1 MAFAEPSYSL
11 VGSFPR
17 MIASAWGRGH
27 HPAGSGARFRVAS
40 LEGVAVM
47 LHFQVRLLP
56 LFLVAVA
63 LEAGGFG
70 TAFAAAATPD
80 PQTVRAATQVASGF
94 VMELVAAEPAVVDP
108 VAITFDEHGTPYV
121 AEYRDYPLGP
131 PAGIPSLSRIVRL
144 DDADGDGRYEGST
157 VVADDIPFCQGV
169 LAVQGGL
176 LVTAAPDLLLL
187 KDVDGDGRADSREVV
202 ATGFKV
208 GNPQLRAACPQL
220 GIDNLVSITGG
231 LSGGVVRRP
240 SDPESAGITIT
251 RRDVLI
257 DLRSGRIE
265 AATGFGQFGNAFD
278 DLGHRFTTS
287 NRNPLITI
295 RLPAWALGRNTLV
308 DLGPGYEDAA
318 PSGAA
323 SRVFPIAATRATA
336 ASHTG
341 THTSACG
348 MTIFGGDCLG
358 ADMSGQAFIC
368 EPVSHLVTRRRVV
381 PHGASFGSERV
392 DAEGQEFL
400 RSTSPWFRPVFT
412 ATGPDGCL
420 WVVDMC
426 RSTIE
431 HPQYMPPG
439 LAETLDLRAGDGAG
453 RIWRIR
459 KEDMVARPW
468 SRPETAAAAAERWAD
483 GNRWRRETAQRLLV
497 EGRFPDAEAAVRTA
511 LRSSAGDLPRPQ
523 LHALWTLFGIDRL
536 TAEDLRLAARS
547 SAPALREAA
556 ARLALERVLN
566 ADRDAARASQ
576 RQVCQEEAVE
586 LAGTLSSDPDAG
598 VRFAAVLAAAA
609 CEHDEA
615 VVVLRDVIEAE
626 PFDPWIGRAVVAGAT
641 DRAGMLIAAL
651 AAGEA
656 GGLAERMETAP
667 ATSEAISFLQQLAMT
682 AVGRPVKQGSPV
694 LSDDTARVL
703 DALAKRA
710 AAGRAESFD
719 LAIVSGFAEK
729 LPAEL
734 LLGHAAGRPVV
745 VATAAS
751 AQQKATDVAAAEP
764 LRFAAVTVL
773 GWLAGQHRA
782 GGPDEPI
789 RDALVSTARA
799 TLVSLVGNRQPAAIQ
814 AAAIKAVV
822 RGNAADSIAAVIEEL
837 STYEPTVRAAAVEA
851 LLARTTTIRPLLAAI
866 EAGSVAPA
874 VVRLERRASL
884 IKSQDATVREAAQ
897 RIWGTAGEGSLSAD
911 DFARFLA
918 VARQGGDMAEGR
930 SVFLRACSTCHEVAG
945 AGCAVGPA
953 LAEAGDRPIEVIL
966 TAIVDPNRAVEPRW
980 EATVILTDDGELIE
994 GIVVESN
1001 RDAVVLVRPGGERR
1015 SVPRSEIDAFHA
1027 VGRSLMPEGFGKLL
1041 KPQECA
1047 DLIAF
1052 LRSGRPVPAPRE

>member
-1 MAFAEPSYSL
+1 M
-11 VGSFPR
+11 
-17 MIASAWGRGH
+17 
-27 HPAGSGARFRVAS
+27 
-40 LEGVAVM
+40 M
-47 LHFQVRLLP
+47 LHAQLRLP
-56 LFLVAVA
+56 LLLLVAAA
-63 LEAGGFG
+63 LAAGGLG

-80 PQTVRAATQVASGF
+80 PQTVQAATQVASGF
-94 VMELVAAEPAVVDP
+94 VMELVAAEPVVIDP

-131 PAGIPSLSRIVRL
+131 PAGKRSLSRIVRL

-169 LAVQGGL
+169 LAVEGGL

-187 KDVDGDGRADSREVV
+187 KDIDGDGRADSREVV

-208 GNPQLRAACPQL
+208 GNPQLRAACPQQ

-318 PSGAA
+318 PSGVA

-358 ADMSGQAFIC
+358 ADVNGQAFIC
-368 EPVSHLVTRRRVV
+368 EPVSHLVTRRRLE
-381 PHGASFGSERV
+381 PRGASFGSEPV
-392 DAEGQEFL
+392 DAEGLEFL
-400 RSTSPWFRPVFT
+400 RSTSSWFRPVFT

-439 LAETLDLRAGDGAG
+439 LADTLDLRAGDGAG

-459 KEDMVARPW
+459 REDLAARPW
-468 SRPETAAAAAERWAD
+468 SKPETAAAAADLWAD
-483 GNRWRRETAQRLLV
+483 GNRWRRATAQRLLV
-497 EGRFPDAEAAVRTA
+497 EGRFPDVEAAVRKA
-511 LRSSAGDLPRPQ
+511 LRSPAPDLPLPQ

-556 ARLALERVLN
+556 ARLALERVLA
-566 ADRDAARASQ
+566 ADREAARASQ
-576 RQVCQEEAVE
+576 RQVVHEDAVE
-586 LAGTLSSDPDAG
+586 IASTLAADPDGGTRLAAG
-598 VRFAAVLAAAA
+598 LAAAA
-609 CEHDEA
+609 CEHEQA
-615 VVVLRDVIEAE
+615 IVVLRNVIEAE
-626 PFDPWIGRAVVAGAT
+626 PFDPWIARAVVAGAT
-641 DRAGMLIAAL
+641 GRAGMLIAAL

-667 ATSEAISFLQQLAMT
+667 ATSDAITFLQQLAMT
-682 AVGRPVKQGSPV
+682 AVGRQEKPGSPV
-694 LSDDTARVL
+694 LGDDTARAL
-703 DALAKRA
+703 EALARRA
-710 AAGRAESFD
+710 AAGRGDGFD
-719 LAIVSGFAEK
+719 LAVLSGFAEK

-745 VATAAS
+745 VSMAAL
-751 AQQKATDVAAAEP
+751 ARQKATDVAAAEP
-764 LRFAAVTVL
+764 IRFAAVAIL
-773 GWLAGQHRA
+773 GWLARQNQA
-782 GGPDEPI
+782 GGPDEQMHEP
-789 RDALVSTARA
+789 LVSTARA
-799 TLVSLVGNRQPAAIQ
+799 TLASLVGNQQPAAIQ
-814 AAAIKAVV
+814 AAAIRAMV
-822 RGNAADSIAAVIEEL
+822 RGDAADSIAAVIEGL
-837 STYEPTVRAAAVEA
+837 STFEPTVRAAAVEA
-851 LLARTTTIRPLLAAI
+851 LLARTTTSRSLLAAI
-866 EAGSVAPA
+866 EAGNVAPA

-884 IKSQDATVREAAQ
+884 IKSQDATIREAAQ
-897 RIWGTAGEGSLSAD
+897 RIWGTAGEGTLSAD

-918 VARQGGDMAEGR
+918 AARQGGDMAEGR
-930 SVFLRACSTCHEVAG
+930 GVFLRACSTCHEVAG

-966 TAIVDPNRAVEPRW
+966 TSIVDPNRAVEPRW
-980 EATVILTDDGELIE
+980 EATVIITDDGEVIE

-1015 SVPRSEIDAFHA
+1015 SVPRSEIDTFHA